1 MKTAVVIGGGL
12 AGLFSAKLLVKKGFK
27 VKIIDSSKKLGGL
40 ISSVKYKNYY
50 FDHGSHIAQE
60 TGDKDIDKILFS
72 NQKKNFFSYK
82 FLPQNHYFNNKWYN
96 KSSFLNLNLL
106 EKKKNLKYFNEI
118 LKKNNFKRIN
128 FKNEKERCEYLYG
141 KSLTNQV
148 FEPLIKKKTGYKLSN
163 LPTQIIQMFNF
174 SRIIIG
180 KDKTINKLKKNT
192 YYDKVLAFNSYR
204 KGLSGR
210 KNLYPKKKGINN
222 LIELFLSKSF
232 LSKVK
237 IILNENIDSIKIENK
252 KIKNIKTN
260 KRTLNGDLFI
270 WTGSVENLNSL
281 IFKKIGKNINQKFYW
296 NFFHYLTNKLSQK
309 KIFYTYIY
317 DKFSP
322 LHRVTFYDNFQKKK
336 NKKKKFRI
344 TVEYILPQKKI
355 DTESANKEIVDYLK
369 KIKILKKDNKIEL
382 VKNYNIPISIKSK
395 NNKISKDF
403 LKIKNLFVCGQV
415 SGERSKQNIVID
427 IFNKISKV

>member
-60 TGDKDIDKILFS
+60 TGNKDIDKILFS
-72 NQKKNFFSYK
+72 NQKNFFSYK
-82 FLPQNHYFNNKWYN
+82 YLPQNHYFNNKWYN
-96 KSSFLNLNLL
+96 GSSFLNLNLI
-106 EKKKNLKYFNEI
+106 EKKKSREYLNEI
-118 LKKNNFKRIN
+118 LRNNKLKKII
-128 FKNEKERCEYLYG
+128 FKNENERCKFLYG

-148 FEPLIKKKTGYKLSN
+148 FEPLIKKKTGHKLSN
-163 LPTQIIQMFNF
+163 LPTKTIEMFNF
-174 SRIIIG
+174 FRVIIG
-180 KDKTINKLKKNT
+180 KNNTINKLKKNE
-192 YYDKVLAFNSYR
+192 YYDKILAFNSYR

-222 LIELFLSKSF
+222 LIRFFLTKSF

-237 IILNENIDSIKIENK
+237 IILNEKIDSIKIKNNK
-252 KIKNIKTN
+252 IENIKTN
-260 KRTLNGDLFI
+260 KRTLKGDLFI
-270 WTGSVENLNSL
+270 WTGSIENLNSL
-281 IFKKIGKNINQKFYW
+281 ILGKISKNVNLKFYW
-296 NFFHYLTNKLSQK
+296 NFFHYLSNKLMQK
-309 KIFYTYIY
+309 KVFYSYIY
-317 DKFSP
+317 DRASP
-322 LHRVTFYDNFQKKK
+322 LHRVTFYDNFQKKSG
-336 NKKKKFRI
+336 KKKKFRI

-355 DTESANKEIVDYLK
+355 DIQSANKEIVDYLK
-369 KIKILKKDNKIEL
+369 KIKILKNDNEIKL
-382 VKNYNIPISIKSK
+382 VKNYNIPITIKSK
-395 NNKISKDF
+395 NNKKNKDF

-427 IFNKISKV
+427 IFNKISNLA

>member
-27 VKIIDSSKKLGGL
+27 VKIIDSSKRLGGL

-60 TGDKDIDKILFS
+60 TGDKDINKILFS
-72 NQKKNFFSYK
+72 SQKKNFFSYK

-96 KSSFLNLNLL
+96 DSSFLNLNLL
-106 EKKKNLKYFNEI
+106 GKKKYHKYLNEIIKNDNLK
-118 LKKNNFKRIN
+118 KIN
-128 FKNEKERCEYLYG
+128 FKNEKERCKFLYG
-141 KSLTNQV
+141 SSLTNEV

-163 LPTQIIQMFNF
+163 LPTKIIQIFNF
-174 SRIIIG
+174 SRVIIG
-180 KDKTINKLKKNT
+180 ENKTINKLKKKS
-192 YYDKVLAFNSYR
+192 YYDKILAFNSYR

-210 KNLYPKKKGINN
+210 KNLYPRKKGINN
-222 LIELFLSKSF
+222 LIELFLTKSF

-237 IILNENIDSIKIENK
+237 IILNENIVSIKIKNK
-252 KIKNIKTN
+252 KIENLQTN

-270 WTGSVENLNSL
+270 WTGSIENLNSL
-281 IFKKIGKNINQKFYW
+281 IFKKKGKNGNKKFYW
-296 NFFHYLTNKLSQK
+296 NFFHYLSNKLLQK
-309 KIFYTYIY
+309 KVFYSYIY
-317 DKFSP
+317 DKGSP

-336 NKKKKFRI
+336 NKKKFRI
-344 TVEYILPQKKI
+344 TVEYILPKKNLDSEI
-355 DTESANKEIVDYLK
+355 VNKEIINYLK
-369 KIKILKKDNKIEL
+369 KIKILKRDNEIEL

-395 NNKISKDF
+395 NKVKNKDF

-415 SGERSKQNIVID
+415 SGETSKQNIVID
-427 IFNKISKV
+427 IFNKISKI